1 MKNFDPDTIS
11 NGTSLAVIQLSKLP
25 DFEGKVANA
34 GILALRKVFIYIFI
48 SGLNVQLH
56 FVLVLKN

>member
-34 GILALRKVFIYIFI
+34 GILALRKVFLYN
-48 SGLNVQLH
+48 L
-56 FVLVLKN
+56 LVG

>member
-34 GILALRKVFIYIFI
+34 GILALRKVFIYIYI
-48 SGLNVQLH
+48 
-56 FVLVLKN
+56 LVG